1 MIQSKASF
9 YIWYLGIAAVAAML
23 TYQLLKMWVAI

>member
-9 YIWYLGIAAVAAML
+9 YVWYLGITAVAAML
-23 TYQLLKMWVAI
+23 AYQLLKMWVAI